1 MRTTAIAFDF
11 DGTLIRGGWDKGV
24 HILYASYLACAERG
38 FGDYVKPGDL
48 ERNLPRMVRA
58 YMNYMG
64 SPRFQQLSAIV
75 NALVNDVPFSVD
87 NPADLKVDA
96 AHLAVYEDVKNRY
109 NELYSALNDTAAR
122 LFWRPFPS
130 VRGALAELAKYHDLY
145 IASGVL
151 QEILDGD
158 LAKHAFDTSVFRGI
172 YGSNRTGGADKGQIL
187 MRIREMGYERLL
199 FCGDSSKDC
208 EYANA
213 ARVPFFRVRNDASY
227 GELLAALK
235 RGEWPDQP
243 VPWSEGPELAAYY
256 LEKGRKP
263 IAAYLAG
270 RPMTLEAIS
279 AWINS

>member
-1 MRTTAIAFDF
+1 MRQTAIAFDF

-24 HILYASYLACAERG
+24 HIVYASYVACAEHG
-38 FGDYVKPGDL
+38 FADYVRPGDL
-48 ERNLPRMVRA
+48 DRNIGLMVRA

-75 NALVNDVPFSVD
+75 NALVNGVPYSVESPD
-87 NPADLKVDA
+87 GLKIDA
-96 AHLAVYEDVKNRY
+96 AHLACYEAVKNRY
-109 NELYSALNDTAAR
+109 NEMYSALNDTAAR

-130 VRGALAELAKYHDLY
+130 VKPALAELARSHDLY

-158 LAKHAFDTSVFRGI
+158 LAKHAFDTTVFAGI
-172 YGSNRTGGADKGQIL
+172 FGSNRTGGADKGQLL
-187 MRIREMGYERLL
+187 MRIRDLGYGTVL

-213 ARVPFFRVRNDASY
+213 ARVRFFRVRNDASY
-227 GELLAALK
+227 GELLAMLK

-243 VPWSEGPELAAYY
+243 VPWSEGSELAGYY
-256 LEKGRKP
+256 RDKAIKP
-263 IAAYLAG
+263 VKAFIEG
-270 RPMTLEAIS
+270 RPMPLEAIS

>member
-24 HILYASYLACAERG
+24 HILYASTVACAEHG
-38 FGDYVKPGDL
+38 FSDYVKPGDL
-48 ERNLPRMVRA
+48 ERNLPLMVRA

-75 NALVNDVPFSVD
+75 NALVNGIPFSVED
-87 NPADLKVDA
+87 PNDLKVDA
-96 AHLAVYEDVKNRY
+96 AHLVSYEAVKNRY
-109 NELYSALNDTAAR
+109 NEVYSALNDTAAR
-122 LFWRPFPS
+122 LYWRPFPS
-130 VRGALAELAKYHDLY
+130 VKPALAELAKSHDLY

-151 QEILDGD
+151 QDILDGD
-158 LAKHAFDTSVFRGI
+158 LSRHSFDLGVFKGI
-172 YGSNRTGGADKGQIL
+172 FGSNRTGGADKGQLLI
-187 MRIREMGYERLL
+187 RVREMGYSTVL

-213 ARVPFFRVRNDASY
+213 AKVRFFRVSGDASY
-227 GELLAALK
+227 GELLAMLK

-243 VPWSEGPELAAYY
+243 VPWAEGTDLAEYY
-256 LEKGRKP
+256 RTKALKP
-263 IAAYLAG
+263 VRAFMEG
-270 RPMTLEAIS
+270 TPMPLDAIS